1 MSEQPGVHAASETGE
16 LPDLRRRLLAGM
28 LRHAP
33 FDGWTDKALAAA
45 ARAEGITPAMAA
57 VAFQGGP
64 AEAADLFNTEADRQ
78 MVEAVEAAIAK
89 AAEAPVA
96 TYPSAD
102 AIAADAIGMA
112 PVGARSVGLKIRE
125 RVTLAVR
132 TRLVQHAAERE
143 ALRAMAS
150 FLAMPAQIGLASR
163 CLWRTVDA
171 MWRAV
176 GDTSTDY
183 NYYTKRAL
191 LAGVYGSTV
200 LVWLDD
206 SSEGFADTFA
216 FLDRRI
222 DDVMVIER
230 GKTRLQQSLSALF
243 HQVGAVWRGPARDY
257 PHPEP
262 AAGARRPPPSYTGPV
277 T

>member
-1 MSEQPGVHAASETGE
+1 MSEQPGVDETSQTGE
-16 LPDLRRRLLAGM
+16 LPALRRRLLGGM

-33 FDGWTDKALAAA
+33 FDGWTEKALAAA
-45 ARAEGITPAMAA
+45 ARDEGVTAVMAT

-64 AEAADLFNTEADRQ
+64 AEVAELFNTEADRQ
-78 MVEAVEAAIAK
+78 MAEAVAAAIAQ
-89 AAEAPVA
+89 AAEGPVAPFPSPDAVVAEAIGVAPVE
-96 TYPSAD
+96 
-102 AIAADAIGMA
+102 
-112 PVGARSVGLKIRE
+112 ARPAGLKVRE

-132 TRLVQHAAERE
+132 TRLLQQAAHRE

-150 FLAMPAQIGLASR
+150 FLAMPAHVGLASR
-163 CLWRTVDA
+163 CLWRTVDT
-171 MWRAV
+171 MWRAI

-222 DDVMVIER
+222 GDVMAIER
-230 GKTRLQQSLSALF
+230 GKARLQQSLGALF
-243 HQVGAVWRGPARDY
+243 HQAGAVWRGPARDY

-262 AAGARRPPPSYTGPV
+262 PAGARRTPAIPDR
-277 T
+277 

>member
-1 MSEQPGVHAASETGE
+1 MSEQPGLHEPSESGE
-16 LPDLRRRLLAGM
+16 LPALRRRLLAGM

-33 FDGWTDKALAAA
+33 FDGWTEKALAAA
-45 ARAEGITPAMAA
+45 ARDEGVTPAMAA

-64 AEAADLFNTEADRQ
+64 AEVAEFFNTEADRE
-78 MVEAVEAAIAK
+78 MAEAVEAAIAQ
-89 AAEAPVA
+89 AVEAPVA
-96 TYPSAD
+96 TFPSAD
-102 AIAADAIGMA
+102 AVAAGAVGMV
-112 PVGARSVGLKIRE
+112 PVGARSIGLKIRE

-132 TRLVQHAAERE
+132 TRLLQHAAQRE
-143 ALRAMAS
+143 ALRALAS
-150 FLAMPAQIGLASR
+150 FLAMPAHVGLASR
-163 CLWRTVDA
+163 SLWRTVDA

-222 DDVMVIER
+222 GDVMAIER
-230 GKTRLQQSLSALF
+230 GKARLQQSLGALF
-243 HQVGAVWRGPARDY
+243 HEVGAVWRGPARGY
-257 PHPEP
+257 PQPDP
-262 AAGARRPPPSYTGPV
+262 VARGRRTSPGDRKTAI
-277 T
+277 